1 MLTENEVLTRG
12 GITFDQ
18 MAELIVYKSNTIA
31 FLKDI
36 QTGYIIK
43 RGLTEGNEAKLMGG
57 IECIDDII
65 QKLEGLDETRKKYL
79 AAVKEAE
86 EARAGNQ

>member
-1 MLTENEVLTRG
+1 MLNENEVLTRG

-18 MAELIVYKSNTIA
+18 MAELIVYKDNTIA

-43 RGLTEGNEAKLMGG
+43 R
-57 IECIDDII
+57 
-65 QKLEGLDETRKKYL
+65 
-79 AAVKEAE
+79 
-86 EARAGNQ
+86 